1 MPQDQGPAQNPEEEE
16 DLFSNFDDD
25 FFNDD
30 FFSGISESNHEGE
43 HLI

>member
-1 MPQDQGPAQNPEEEE
+1 MPQDQGPAQSPEEEE

-30 FFSGISESNHEGE
+30 FFSGISESSHEGNDF
-43 HLI
+43 